1 MVFRVVAQSLFA
13 FLPPE
18 SSSSAAANGDAALPD
33 GASLRLGFRHS
44 LKELQEKQSPLRS
57 PRGRASSSPMASRE
71 ASPVGHC
78 AASPRTPLAAETPT
92 QQQLSSII
100 RTGNEKSL
108 LNSTRQHCR
117 SPVRQA
123 PRRRGS
129 SQSASPVSSRRRC
142 SAVTASAAL
151 AAADAAAA
159 ATPSKPKGGALAAAG
174 TPSTRRAVLKAEK
187 ELRGL
192 AFGASGPPSAAQ
204 PVSQHAT

>member
-1 MVFRVVAQSLFA
+1 MVFRAIAQSLFA

-18 SSSSAAANGDAALPD
+18 ANSSAAANGDAALPD

-71 ASPVGHC
+71 PSPVGHS
-78 AASPRTPLAAETPT
+78 AMSPRTPLAAETPT
-92 QQQLSSII
+92 QQQL
-100 RTGNEKSL
+100 L
-108 LNSTRQHCR
+108 RQNCR

-123 PRRRGS
+123 PRRRVS

-142 SAVTASAAL
+142 SVVTASAAL

-174 TPSTRRAVLKAEK
+174 TPNTRRAVLKAEE
-187 ELRGL
+187 ELRDL
-192 AFGASGPPSAAQ
+192 AFGASGTPSDAQ
-204 PVSQHAT
+204 PVSQHAA